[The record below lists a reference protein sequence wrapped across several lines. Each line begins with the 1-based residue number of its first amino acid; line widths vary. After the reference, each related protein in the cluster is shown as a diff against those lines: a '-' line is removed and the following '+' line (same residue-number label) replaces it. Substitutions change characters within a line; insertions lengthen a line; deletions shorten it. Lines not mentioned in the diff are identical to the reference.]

1 MAKRA
6 KPEKIIA
13 KLREVEVRLSRGET
27 TGQAFRAIGVIEQ
40 RSGEGEPASQEGG
53 LRPDTRQADSYRGR
67 QGKLLSPSRR
77 WACVNRDVDE
87 LAVSERRACET
98 LGQHRSIQRKKPR
111 GRSGKKRADKSDHRP
126 GRTIWPLRQSSH
138 HRLDPARRLACEREA
153 DRLDLAARRAESSPE
168 TTRTRSF
175 MAE

>member
-40 RSGEGEPASQEGG
+40 TYYRWRREYGG
-53 LRPDTRQADSYRGR
+53 MGVDQARRLKEVEKENLRLR
-67 QGKLLSPSRR
+67 K
-77 WACVNRDVDE
+77 
-87 LAVSERRACET
+87 AVSDLTHDKLILTEACET